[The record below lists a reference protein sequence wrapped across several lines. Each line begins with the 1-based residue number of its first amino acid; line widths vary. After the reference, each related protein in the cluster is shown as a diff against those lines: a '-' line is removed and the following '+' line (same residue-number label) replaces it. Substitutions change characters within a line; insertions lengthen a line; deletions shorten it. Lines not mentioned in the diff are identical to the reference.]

1 MFLKCLYLKNSKTLF
16 TIKMKLG
23 VQKEIFLNK
32 NVISQDLKTS
42 RLQLFW
48 IEAGSWFHSWGPEI
62 ENARSAV
69 LRSALDCVLGM
80 HSLKELADLRPGR
93 VVLRQS

>member
-42 RLQLFW
+42 RLQLF
-48 IEAGSWFHSWGPEI
+48 
-62 ENARSAV
+62 
-69 LRSALDCVLGM
+69 
-80 HSLKELADLRPGR
+80 
-93 VVLRQS
+93 